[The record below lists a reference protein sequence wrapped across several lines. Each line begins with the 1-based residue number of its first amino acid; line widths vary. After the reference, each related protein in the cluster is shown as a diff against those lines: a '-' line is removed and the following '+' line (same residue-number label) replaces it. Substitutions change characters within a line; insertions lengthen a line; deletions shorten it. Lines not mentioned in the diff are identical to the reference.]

1 MSEYLPDVIVED
13 ILRRLPLRSIGKCM
27 LVCKAWNIIIKS
39 HTFTFSHLQHSLSN
53 PSSPMVIMGTR
64 SRSYKKQDEFSLCSS
79 FSSFPRIENIKHSLP
94 NPNYAASLL
103 QSVGAIN
110 GVVCLYN
117 LDLEYIYITD
127 NIILWNP
134 LIDRH
139 LKLPT
144 PLFTFKN
151 LYKAGLG
158 FGFDSKK
165 NDFKLLRIVY
175 PIPPTGWDDTPQKEK
190 KGDEFFSWIPKVEL
204 YSLNEGAWRVID
216 DDDDDDSS
224 SHGLLRRKI
233 SEKTPCFFNGNV
245 HWIAYD
251 KYGISDFILIF
262 NMVEEKF
269 NRMELPEEVKIFR
282 SWESLDVS
290 VIEDCLSLI
299 EYIGGSDWAVQRCN
313 IWMKRESWNKVYSVY
328 LEDGIIKVLGLNRS
342 SEVLVVTMQQRK
354 SFHFVDLK
362 KSMGVKDIRIKTS
375 THAWAYDYTESL
387 LFLDKENN

>member
-1 MSEYLPDVIVED
+1 
-13 ILRRLPLRSIGKCM
+13 
-27 LVCKAWNIIIKS
+27 
-39 HTFTFSHLQHSLSN
+39 
-53 PSSPMVIMGTR
+53 MGTY
-64 SRSYKKQDEFSLCSS
+64 SYYEDENFSICSS
-79 FSSFPRIENIKHSLP
+79 SFQRIENIKHSLP
-94 NPNYAASLL
+94 NPNYAASLF

-110 GVVCLYN
+110 GVVCLYSPHF
-117 LDLEYIYITD
+117 EFIYG
-127 NIILWNP
+127 IILWNP

-251 KYGISDFILIF
+251 KYGISIL
-262 NMVEEKF
+262 
-269 NRMELPEEVKIFR
+269 
-282 SWESLDVS
+282 
-290 VIEDCLSLI
+290 
-299 EYIGGSDWAVQRCN
+299 Y
-313 IWMKRESWNKVYSVY
+313 
-328 LEDGIIKVLGLNRS
+328 
-342 SEVLVVTMQQRK
+342 
-354 SFHFVDLK
+354 
-362 KSMGVKDIRIKTS
+362 
-375 THAWAYDYTESL
+375 
-387 LFLDKENN
+387 